1 MASVKGV
8 CIVTLEAGKGRIK
21 HFAAWHDDDVQTG
34 RDLMTP
40 EDLPSESLG
49 AISLDRGT
57 ELPARRDAHPGHR
70 PGVRGDEQRHEAP
83 GYSNAGRV
91 RSLEIRPSPHP
102 LGLREP
108 ERWHHGYCSSET
120 VRRLR
125 PLARRRLRTMRPFF
139 VAIRTLKPCVFFRR
153 RVLG

>member
-21 HFAAWHDDDVQTG
+21 HFTAWHDDDVQAG
-34 RDLMTP
+34 CDLMTP
-40 EDLPSESLG
+40 EDLPSEPLG
-49 AISLDRGT
+49 AIPLDRDT
-57 ELPARRDAHPGHR
+57 ELPAGRNTQPGR
-70 PGVRGDEQRHEAP
+70 CSAVRNDEQRHETS
-83 GYSNAGRV
+83 GYSNAGCV
-91 RSLEIRPSPHP
+91 RSFEIGSSPNSLRPC
-102 LGLREP
+102 EP
-108 ERWHHGYCSSET
+108 ERPRHGYCSSDT

-125 PLARRRLRTMRPFF
+125 PLARRRLSTMRPFF